1 MEHIKVVIGANYGD
15 EGKGS
20 VTSHLTQ
27 WEDSPVLNV
36 LFNGGIQ
43 RGHTAHDHVF
53 HCFGAGTLDGASTYY
68 DKNFMFNPTGWREEC
83 EQLGFKPDLY
93 IHPEAT
99 IITPFDMLI
108 NRALEKKRDSKRHGS
123 CGMGI
128 YETARRNLRLPIYA
142 KDLFREY
149 ELYNKLRY
157 VQRIYGKIRCDE
169 LGLEEYILKVSVD
182 QFMVDAYEM
191 AQHCKMKTFDE
202 IKDDFKTVIFE
213 GAQGLA
219 LDKDNLKDYPYLT
232 PSHTGSTNILPYIY
246 DAPLDVDKEIWY
258 VTRSYVTR
266 HGNGPLPFECNKED
280 INPNIVDKTNEP
292 NDYQGS
298 IRYGYFDVDG
308 FMGRVENDWK
318 NYEDVANVKQ
328 CIAITHCDYTYGL
341 MCIGKKDCARF
352 HELTNNQYSKVYGLI
367 RGRLRYECQQ

>member
-1 MEHIKVVIGANYGD
+1 
-15 EGKGS
+15 
-20 VTSHLTQ
+20 
-27 WEDSPVLNV
+27 
-36 LFNGGIQ
+36 
-43 RGHTAHDHVF
+43 
-53 HCFGAGTLDGASTYY
+53 
-68 DKNFMFNPTGWREEC
+68 MFNPTGWREEC

-232 PSHTGSTNILPYIY
+232 PSHTGSTNIFPYIY
-246 DAPLDVDKEIWY
+246 DVPPEVDKEIWY
-258 VTRSYVTR
+258 VTRTYATR

-280 INPNIVDKTNEP
+280 INSDIVDKTNEP

-298 IRYGYFDVDG
+298 IRYGYFDVNG
-308 FMGRVENDWK
+308 FMSRVENDWK
-318 NYEDVANVKQ
+318 NYEDVSNVKQ
-328 CIAITHCDYTYGL
+328 CIAITHCDYTHGL
-341 MCIGKKDCARF
+341 MCIGKKDYADF
-352 HELTNNQYSKVYGLI
+352 HELTNHQYSKVYGFILS
-367 RGRLRYECQQ
+367 GLSHGCQ